1 MSFRRIS
8 NGKIWY
14 FCNRG
19 RHRTSANPQAPTSNS
34 RQGSKPSKQ
43 IRKTTQAG
51 WGELKGQSPGKQAN
65 GQTRTL
71 ECLA

>member
-1 MSFRRIS
+1 MVRY
-8 NGKIWY
+8 G
-14 FCNRG
+14 
-19 RHRTSANPQAPTSNS
+19 TSVTGVDTEQAQTHKHNS

-65 GQTRTL
+65 GQTGRKQ
-71 ECLA
+71 ERWNA